1 MVLLKLSRLQTRDLV
16 CNSLDITHE
25 ELDFIL
31 NHIGALKTTQE
42 LKQFYE
48 KGEITNEK
56 FSKFTIQGVIRSF
69 YDVPVPTFQKLRF
82 LEEDI

>member
-1 MVLLKLSRLQTRDLV
+1 MVIPKLSRQKTKDIV
-16 CNSLDITHE
+16 CISLDITHE

>member
-1 MVLLKLSRLQTRDLV
+1 MLIPKLSRRETRDLV

-31 NHIGALKTTQE
+31 DHVGFLKSTQE

-48 KGEITNEK
+48 KAEITDEKFSK
-56 FSKFTIQGVIRSF
+56 FSKFTIQGRSF
-69 YDVPVPTFQKLRF
+69 YDVPVPTFQKFRF
-82 LEEDI
+82 LEEL

>member
-1 MVLLKLSRLQTRDLV
+1 MVIPKLSRRETRDLV

-31 NHIGALKTTQE
+31 DHVGFLKSTQE
-42 LKQFYE
+42 LKQFFE
-48 KGEITNEK
+48 KAEITDEK

-69 YDVPVPTFQKLRF
+69 YDVPVPTFQKFRF
-82 LEEDI
+82 LEEL